1 MNYEVIAQYSEIIG
15 GFAFVIVLI
24 WLFAKFALPAV
35 HAGEVA
41 RNADLVNA
49 EHRREQLRLD
59 VAAARAE
66 VEAAARDALA
76 IYARAETD
84 ARHEHEQILTD
95 ARREGL
101 RLLQNARGELDRG
114 RIAAKDKLRIEL
126 IEKALNRARVFASEQ
141 LSDDINAVL
150 VKKTF
155 DDVASGKVA

>member
-15 GFAFVIVLI
+15 GFAFLIVLI

-35 HAGEVA
+35 RAGQVA

-66 VEAAARDALA
+66 VEAAARDAIA
-76 IYARAETD
+76 IYARSETD

-126 IEKALNRARVFASEQ
+126 IEKALNRARVIATEQ
-141 LSDDINAVL
+141 LSDDINALL

>member
-1 MNYEVIAQYSEIIG
+1 MNYEIIAQYSEIIG
-15 GFAFVIVLI
+15 GFAFLVVMI

-35 HAGEVA
+35 RAGEVA
-41 RNADLVNA
+41 RNADLVNS

-59 VAAARAE
+59 VAEARAE
-66 VEAAARDALA
+66 VEAAARDAIA
-76 IYARAETD
+76 IHTRAETD

-126 IEKALNRARVFASEQ
+126 IEKALNRARVLASEQ
-141 LSDDINAVL
+141 LSDAGNARL
-150 VKKTF
+150 VTKTF
-155 DDVASGKVA
+155 DDVTAGKTV

>member
-1 MNYEVIAQYSEIIG
+1 MNYEVIAQYSEIVG
-15 GFAFVIVLI
+15 GFAFLIVMI

-35 HAGEVA
+35 RAGEVS

-49 EHRREQLRLD
+49 ESRREQLRLD
-59 VAAARAE
+59 VSEARAE
-66 VEAAARDALA
+66 VEAASRDALA
-76 IYARAETD
+76 IHARSETD

-126 IEKALNRARVFASEQ
+126 IEKALNRARVLATEQ
-141 LSDDINAVL
+141 LSDESNAKL
-150 VKKTF
+150 VTKTF
-155 DDVASGKVA
+155 DNVTAGKTF